1 VTSSILATTCNRL
14 AVAAVTFNISEAC
27 TTRGWE
33 SSSTVVF
40 ADMDLVLNKLNTS
53 EPFVIVRVIVSAL
66 PESSDTSID
75 FTMAVVAVAHVYRVV
90 TLVEDRSTF
99 AFTYVLGIN

>member
-1 VTSSILATTCNRL
+1 
-14 AVAAVTFNISEAC
+14 
-27 TTRGWE
+27 
-33 SSSTVVF
+33 
-40 ADMDLVLNKLNTS
+40 M
-53 EPFVIVRVIVSAL
+53 VSAL

-99 AFTYVLGIN
+99 AFTYVLGIS